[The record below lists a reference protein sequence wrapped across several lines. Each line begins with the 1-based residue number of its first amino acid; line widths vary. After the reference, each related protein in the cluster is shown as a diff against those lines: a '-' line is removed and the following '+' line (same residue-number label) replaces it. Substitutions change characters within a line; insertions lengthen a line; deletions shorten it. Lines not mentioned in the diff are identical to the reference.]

1 MMNTILLYV
10 SSFII
15 LFSFILYFILIFLG
29 KKEISNVPGLDITSE
44 MLNDFSGINVL
55 LSKGRFTYY
64 DIKRKVIKLNNNC
77 YYGKNLDDIAISLI
91 EAGIFVNH
99 KRGNKIIEFFSKFIP
114 TLKLLYILPII
125 AVLINFMTFNP
136 TDSMLSLLFLFV
148 FVVIAYILIDI
159 KTWVL
164 NFYSKKSSIN
174 KKIINFIKSVLY
186 LDWFIL
192 IGELVM
198 IFRFIFI
205 ILNINI

>member
-1 MMNTILLYV
+1 MSTVLLYI
-10 SSFII
+10 SSFIVLFAFIIYLFLI
-15 LFSFILYFILIFLG
+15 LLG

-44 MLNDFSGINVL
+44 MLNDFSGINVIL
-55 LSKGRFTYY
+55 NKGRFTYY

-77 YYGKNLDDIAISLI
+77 YYGKNLDDISISLI

-99 KRGNKIIEFFSKFIP
+99 RRGNKIIELFRKFIP
-114 TLKLLYILPII
+114 TLKLLYLLPII

-136 TDSMLSLLFLFV
+136 ADSMLSLLFLFV

-186 LDWFIL
+186 LDWLIL

>member
-1 MMNTILLYV
+1 MNTILLYV

-15 LFSFILYFILIFLG
+15 LFSFIIYLFLIFLS

-44 MLNDFSGINVL
+44 MLNDFSGINVVL
-55 LSKGRFTYY
+55 NKGKFTYY
-64 DIKRKVIKLNNNC
+64 DIKRKVIKLNSNC

-91 EAGIFVNH
+91 EAGFFVNH
-99 KRGNKIIEFFSKFIP
+99 RRGNKIIDLFRKVIP

-125 AVLINFMTFNP
+125 AILINFLTYNSF
-136 TDSMLSLLFLFV
+136 DSVISLMFLLV
-148 FVVIAYILIDI
+148 FAVVGYILIDI

-164 NFYSKKSSIN
+164 DFYSKKSSLN
-174 KKIINFIKSVLY
+174 KKIVEFIRYVLY
-186 LDWFIL
+186 LDWLIL

-205 ILNINI
+205 LLNINI

>member
-1 MMNTILLYV
+1 MSTVLLYI

-15 LFSFILYFILIFLG
+15 LFSFIIYLFLILLG

-44 MLNDFSGINVL
+44 MLNDFSGINVIL
-55 LSKGRFTYY
+55 NKGRFTYY

-77 YYGKNLDDIAISLI
+77 YYGKNLDDISISLI

-99 KRGNKIIEFFSKFIP
+99 RRGNKIIELFRKFIP
-114 TLKLLYILPII
+114 TLKLLYLLPII

-136 TDSMLSLLFLFV
+136 ADSMLSLLFLFV

-186 LDWFIL
+186 LDWLIL